1 MKYRAFGRTGWQISE
16 IGFGMWGM
24 GGPTSGW
31 TGADDEESMRSL
43 ERAVE
48 RGCNFFDTAWVY
60 GDGHSERLLGQ
71 LLASHPNERL
81 YAATKIPPKNR
92 QWPARPEFTL
102 DEVFPPDHIRKY
114 AERSLANLHVS
125 TIDLLQFH
133 VWSDKWVND
142 ERWQRALDDLKREK
156 MVRAVGLSINRWEPE
171 NGIET
176 IRTGLID
183 AIQVIYNIFDQA
195 PEDRLFPVCRER
207 NIGVISRVP
216 FDEGSLTGNLTMQ
229 SKWPEGDFRN
239 TYFGAEN
246 LKASV
251 KRADALKPLVPGG
264 MTLPEV
270 ALRFI
275 ISDPDVSTVI
285 PGMRQVKHVDANLS
299 AGDKGAL
306 PKDLIAQLRAHRWDR
321 RPAWWSD

>member
-1 MKYRAFGRTGWQISE
+1 
-16 IGFGMWGM
+16 MWGM
-24 GGPTSGW
+24 GGPTSSW

-71 LLASHPNERL
+71 LLARHREKRL
-81 YAATKIPPKNR
+81 YAATKIPPMNR
-92 QWPARPEFTL
+92 QWPARPEFEL

-114 AERSLANLHVS
+114 AERSLANLQVS
-125 TIDLLQFH
+125 SIDLLQFH
-133 VWSDKWVND
+133 VWTDKWVND
-142 ERWQRALDDLKREK
+142 ERWQRALDDLKSEK

-183 AIQVIYNIFDQA
+183 AVQVIYNIFDQA

-207 NIGVISRVP
+207 NIGVIARVP

-239 TYFGAEN
+239 TYFGPEN

-251 KRADALKPLVPGG
+251 TRADALKQIAMDG
-264 MTLPEV
+264 MTLPEL

-275 ISDPDVSTVI
+275 VSNPDVSTVI

-299 AGDKGAL
+299 ASDKGAL

>member
-1 MKYRAFGRTGWQISE
+1 
-16 IGFGMWGM
+16 MWGM

-92 QWPARPEFTL
+92 QWPARPEFML

-142 ERWQRALDDLKREK
+142 ERWQRALDDLKSEK

-183 AIQVIYNIFDQA
+183 AVQVIYNIFDQA

-207 NIGVISRVP
+207 NIGVIARVP

-239 TYFGAEN
+239 TYFGPEN

-251 KRADALKPLVPGG
+251 KRADALKQISTDGVA
-264 MTLPEV
+264 LPEL

-275 ISDPDVSTVI
+275 VSNPDVSTVI

-299 AGDKGAL
+299 ASDKGAL